1 MSEREGPTA
10 GVNFITAHDGF
21 TLWDLVSYGVKH
33 NSANGEG
40 SRDGANNNISF
51 NHGYEGE
58 TANPSISYAR
68 RKAARNLI
76 GTLLLSAG
84 VPMITAGDERLK
96 TQGGNNNA
104 YCQDN
109 AITWQHWDPTSH
121 QLDFEQTVSHLIS
134 LRKQYPALR
143 PRNFTRV
150 DEPTPEH
157 DQMLWFSVRGDEM
170 TIDDWHNSERRTL
183 QRLAYHL
190 MDDGSKQG
198 IHLVINGTE
207 AVKNVTLPKVKDIGE
222 YELLWD
228 SAQELPPKGS
238 LILQPGAMLRM
249 AETSMQLF
257 IVR

>member
-1 MSEREGPTA
+1 
-10 GVNFITAHDGF
+10 
-21 TLWDLVSYGVKH
+21 LVSYGVKH

-40 SRDGANNNISF
+40 SRDGANKNISF

-58 TANPSISYAR
+58 TASPSISYAR

-143 PRNFTRV
+143 PRNFTKI
-150 DEPTPEH
+150 DQPTAEH

-238 LILQPGAMLRM
+238 LILQPGSMLRM
-249 AETSMQLF
+249 VETSMQLF